1 MMRNSKLKNGRGG
14 ARVCAA
20 FLIFIFPVLICSLRA
35 DEFGDITAT
44 SGAMYSGNTYH
55 GYAETR
61 VMLENRSAGRT
72 HIVELVTPNRSYN
85 NYGNSLNQ
93 ISRTVTL
100 APGARMA
107 VPLLQPPLPANGD
120 GNLRVVVDGRD
131 EGTLRQP
138 NANNH
143 CNQYYRGNV
152 AATLFISRS
161 LDADEVN
168 RVFNA
173 GRGPFTA
180 AMALGAADSRS
191 HGMQPTSWMPDIR
204 RYGQTNWLELDYDS
218 PQTVSKIS
226 VYQTQPPVGGGTLS
240 LIGESGQVIARLPLS
255 TAASSATGTDWIS
268 EFTLPETTN
277 RIAAVRLDFGKTP
290 PGNIAIDAV
299 EISGVTG
306 SSWAS
311 NARASSD
318 NSASGPRYAPG
329 AHGSSSSGAEVIQS
343 LRAEAA
349 LNDWSDD
356 WLAYTPFDVIVLGAA
371 DVAVL
376 PAPVAAAIGN
386 YLQAGGNVVIF
397 GESSVPVAWA
407 AIRSNPTAGGQQFSS
422 GFGRIFIMPDA
433 SLAQISPQTMRSLRE
448 AAAASA
454 RYWQM
459 LPGDGDAANAAL
471 PVVESL
477 KIPVR
482 GTVIIMLLFIIAI
495 GPLNIFLLARK
506 NRRTW
511 MLWTIPA
518 ISFATTL
525 LVFAYSLVREGVTP
539 NTRIAGLTVLDQ
551 ASHHAATAGAV
562 GFYCPLT
569 PGGGLH
575 FESRTE
581 ATPLVPIGYA
591 RSGQAQREVDW
602 SQGQHL
608 QRGWVASRVPAHFHL
623 RKSETRRERLE
634 ILNENGRLQ
643 VVNGLGATIQSLWVA
658 DADLNFYEATNIVAG
673 QKAPLVLSK
682 DPPPAEKTGARGLLR
697 DFGFAPATPGPDASA
712 SKYLQPGTY
721 LAVLEGNP
729 FIENALGAAA
739 SPKRTRASGLVF
751 GILEPVAAK

>member
-1 MMRNSKLKNGRGG
+1 MRNPKFNNGRCR
-14 ARVCAA
+14 ARAIRALLIFNFA
-20 FLIFIFPVLICSLRA
+20 FLICHVRA
-35 DEFGDITAT
+35 DDFGDVTAT
-44 SGAMYSGNTYH
+44 AGAMYSGNTYH

-72 HIVELVTPNRSYN
+72 HNIELVTPNRSYN

-93 ISRTVTL
+93 VSRTVTL

-120 GNLRVVVDGRD
+120 GNIRVVVDGRD

-180 AMALGAADSRS
+180 AMALGAADSRG

-226 VYQTQPPVGGGTLS
+226 VYQTQPPASGGTLS
-240 LIGESGQVIARLPLS
+240 LIGDSGHVIVRLPFS
-255 TAASSATGTDWIS
+255 AGATSATGSDWVS
-268 EFTLPETTN
+268 DFTLPETTN
-277 RIAAVRLDFGKTP
+277 RVVTVRLDFGKSP

-299 EISGVTG
+299 EISGADG
-306 SSWAS
+306 SAWAA

-318 NSASGPRYAPG
+318 NSASGPRYLPG
-329 AHGSSSSGAEVIQS
+329 AHGSSGSGAEVIQS

-349 LNDWSDD
+349 VNDWSDD

-371 DVAVL
+371 DVAAL

-397 GESSVPVAWA
+397 GESSVPDAWA
-407 AIRSNPTAGGQQFSS
+407 AIRSDPVGGGQQFSS
-422 GFGRIFIMPDA
+422 GFGRIFMLSDA
-433 SLAQISPQTMRSLRE
+433 SLAQVSPQTMRTLRE
-448 AAAASA
+448 TAAVSA

-495 GPLNIFLLARK
+495 GPLNIFLLSRK
-506 NRRTW
+506 KRRTW

-551 ASHHAATAGAV
+551 AHHHAATAGAA

-575 FESRTE
+575 FEGRTE

-591 RSGQAQREVDW
+591 RSGRAQRDVDW
-602 SQGQHL
+602 SQGQHF

-634 ILNENGRLQ
+634 IQNESGRLQ

-658 DADLNFYEATNIVAG
+658 DADMNFYEATNIVAG

-682 DPPPAEKTGARGLLR
+682 DPPASEKTGARGLLR
-697 DFGFAPATPGPDASA
+697 DYSFAPAPPGPDAHA
-712 SKYLQPGTY
+712 GKYLQPGTY

-729 FIENALGAAA
+729 FVENALGAAA
-739 SPKRTRASGLVF
+739 SPKRTRASALVF
-751 GILEPVAAK
+751 GILEPVAVK